1 MKPHLERAKFWSERG
16 PMLGIGQLSFET
28 LKFEAEDSCAR
39 ITLTRPS
46 SMNALS
52 ALMVNEL
59 AQCVKDVAERDE
71 IRVLTITGSGRAFC
85 CGADLKGVL
94 GEVQAGDNTGFLGFL
109 RDIQN
114 VFLAIRALP
123 KPTIAA
129 LNGLTL
135 AGGLELAMTCDV
147 VMAARSARLGDAHS
161 NFGVL
166 PGGGGSLLPRYVG
179 EKKANYLLFSG
190 DHWSAEA
197 FREAGFVSQV
207 VEDDD
212 LSSVAEAL
220 AAKLAEKS
228 PLVLQRMKEMVAGS
242 AHLSAREAIAL
253 EMRHLEAH
261 AKSADFLEGL
271 SAFSEKRTPK
281 YSGQ

>member
-1 MKPHLERAKFWSERG
+1 
-16 PMLGIGQLSFET
+16 MLGIGQLSFET

-71 IRVLTITGSGRAFC
+71 IRVLTITGSGRAF
-85 CGADLKGVL
+85 
-94 GEVQAGDNTGFLGFL
+94 GFL

-228 PLVLQRMKEMVAGS
+228 PLVLQRMK
-242 AHLSAREAIAL
+242 
-253 EMRHLEAH
+253 
-261 AKSADFLEGL
+261 
-271 SAFSEKRTPK
+271 

>member
-1 MKPHLERAKFWSERG
+1 
-16 PMLGIGQLSFET
+16 MLKQ
-28 LKFEAEDSCAR
+28 AEQV
-39 ITLTRPS
+39 
-46 SMNALS
+46 
-52 ALMVNEL
+52 VNEL

-147 VMAARSARLGDAHS
+147 VMAARSARLG
-161 NFGVL
+161 
-166 PGGGGSLLPRYVG
+166 RC
-179 EKKANYLLFSG
+179 
-190 DHWSAEA
+190 
-197 FREAGFVSQV
+197 Q
-207 VEDDD
+207 
-212 LSSVAEAL
+212 
-220 AAKLAEKS
+220 
-228 PLVLQRMKEMVAGS
+228 
-242 AHLSAREAIAL
+242 SARY
-253 EMRHLEAH
+253 R
-261 AKSADFLEGL
+261 
-271 SAFSEKRTPK
+271 
-281 YSGQ
+281 